1 MTGRPLAVQTYGHVW
16 RASAREA
23 LARLADRGY
32 RRFEVMV
39 TWPHLWPEHL
49 SAGERDA
56 MARMLAARGLRIE
69 MLNPPSLDLNP
80 VSPAAEMRAYT
91 IAHFRRV
98 IELAGEW
105 GVPFVQFVPGRV
117 HPLLPAPEHLV
128 REWLDGALETLDREA
143 ERRGVRILVENV
155 PSACLP
161 RSGDLAAALARIGN
175 PRLGVSFDAANAA
188 FAGED
193 PAEALR
199 RLAPL
204 TGLVHLADTGLDRW
218 RHGPVGSGIVPFEA
232 IAAVLDETGIAPV
245 SVLAII
251 SDQPEADT
259 AESHARLRLLGWEAP
274 PLPVAR
280 PAAVA

>member
-1 MTGRPLAVQTYGHVW
+1 MTGRKLAVQTYGHVW

-23 LARLADRGY
+23 LMRLADRGY
-32 RRFEVMV
+32 NRFEVMV

-56 MARMLAARGLRIE
+56 MARMLASRDLRIE

-98 IELAGEW
+98 IELAGDW
-105 GVPFVQFVPGRV
+105 GAPFVQFVPGRV
-117 HPLLPAPEHLV
+117 HPLLPAPAPLV
-128 REWLDGALETLDREA
+128 QEWLDAALETLDREA
-143 ERRGVRILVENV
+143 ERHGVRILVENV

-161 RSGDLAAALARIGN
+161 RSEDLAAALARIGN
-175 PRLGVSFDAANAA
+175 PRLGVSFDAANAT

-193 PAEALR
+193 AAEALR

-204 TGLVHLADTGLDRW
+204 TGLIHLADTARDRW
-218 RHGPVGSGIVPFEA
+218 RHGPVGSGIVPFGA
-232 IAAVLDETGIAPV
+232 IAAALDETGIAPV

-251 SDQPEADT
+251 SDQPDT
-259 AESHARLRLLGWEAP
+259 DIAESHVRLHRLGWEAP
-274 PLPVAR
+274 PSPDGR
-280 PAAVA
+280 QAAVA